1 MFPQA
6 FKKTRRLLF
15 TVNELAGFQSEI
27 TVICLERIIIISCI
41 YFISIVL
48 QIEKFTFKITHQTVW
63 FAVTVN
69 FTRLRVGR
77 FSWLSEG
84 LFIQLLYRAMK
95 NWARKYMSQKT
106 FTMWALNVACLILP
120 NSAAVI
126 SIGYG
131 CSKNKLKN
139 HWNTFFFKR
148 AALFISRSV
157 MTSALMFTMIFYLR
171 TEKIKTEILL
181 LKRQWERSL
190 RKAILHWWMLQHNL
204 VFASFF
210 SEKIRYFLL

>member
-6 FKKTRRLLF
+6 F
-15 TVNELAGFQSEI
+15 TVNELAGFQSGI
-27 TVICLERIIIISCI
+27 TVIYLERITVLCCI
-41 YFISIVL
+41 YFTSIVF
-48 QIEKFTFKITHQTVW
+48 QIERFTIKITHQTVW
-63 FAVTVN
+63 LAVTEN
-69 FTRLRVGR
+69 FTRLVGW

-84 LFIQLLYRAMK
+84 LLIQLLYRAMK
-95 NWARKYMSQKT
+95 NWVRKYMSQKT
-106 FTMWALNVACLILP
+106 FTMWALKVACLIP
-120 NSAAVI
+120 SNSADVI
-126 SIGYG
+126 SIGYA

-204 VFASFF
+204 VFASLF